1 MIYITGDTHCPFDIS
16 KLKPHHFPEGQI
28 LTKEDYVIICGD
40 FGAVWDDML
49 PDLFWRDWLDSQPW
63 TTFFWMEI
71 MRTLNYWMIILYLA
85 GMVERCILLRNL

>member
-40 FGAVWDDML
+40 FGAVWMICYQIYSGVIGWIHSHGL
-49 PDLFWRDWLDSQPW
+49 HYL
-63 TTFFWMEI
+63 WMEI

>member
-40 FGAVWDDML
+40 LGAVWDDML
-49 PDLFWRDWLDSQPW
+49 PDLF
-63 TTFFWMEI
+63 
-71 MRTLNYWMIILYLA
+71 
-85 GMVERCILLRNL
+85 

>member
-1 MIYITGDTHCPFDIS
+1 MIYMTGDTHCPFDIS
-16 KLKPHHFPEGQI
+16 KLKPHHFPEGQT

-63 TTFFWMEI
+63 TEYYGVARPLHT
-71 MRTLNYWMIILYLA
+71 
-85 GMVERCILLRNL
+85 VK